1 MHHTKM
7 DGRKINVEPTVGG
20 GGKGSNR
27 MEKLEKKRQLFKE
40 VQKKRIKKMGE
51 AAKKEAGKGKGKGK
65 DGAKGTAGKGKGASG
80 GQGKKG
86 AGGGEK

>member
-51 AAKKEAGKGKGKGK
+51 AAKKEAGKGKGKE
-65 DGAKGTAGKGKGASG
+65 GAKGTAGKGKGASG